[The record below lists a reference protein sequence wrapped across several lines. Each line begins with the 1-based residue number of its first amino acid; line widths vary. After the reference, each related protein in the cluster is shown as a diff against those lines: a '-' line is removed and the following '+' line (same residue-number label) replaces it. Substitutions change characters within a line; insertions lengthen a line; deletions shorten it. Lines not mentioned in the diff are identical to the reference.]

1 MKQDLLD
8 NQTHKIQQE
17 YQMNGVSLTWGAI
30 VLVLGVGTCFVG
42 LGKQYLVVLL
52 VGIFLITLGIG
63 LVLSKTSVFFNPID
77 RTLTLVYR
85 NLFVKRKS
93 KHHIQDSNYITYFYD
108 RENPELINFILT
120 STNWYPVKNSSYF
133 IVLKT
138 DNEQFVVLKECIDLK
153 ETFATCKFF
162 SSKLGLKFDA
172 PLKKNR

>member
-1 MKQDLLD
+1 MKQDILD
-8 NQTHKIQQE
+8 NQTYKIQQE
-17 YQMNGVSLTWGAI
+17 YQMNGVSLSWGAI
-30 VLVLGVGTCFVG
+30 VFVLGVGACFVG

-52 VGIFLITLGIG
+52 IGVFLITLGIG

-77 RTLTLVYR
+77 RTLTLFYR
-85 NLFVKRKS
+85 NLFVKRES
-93 KHHIQDSNYITYFYD
+93 KHHIQDSNSITYFYD
-108 RENPELINFILT
+108 RENPVLINFILT

-133 IVLKT
+133 VILKT
-138 DNEQFVVLKECIDLK
+138 DNEKFVVLKECIDLK